1 MKFNKSTLAAFIL
14 LIITATLYRIW
25 DGRPEGF
32 VPHIAMA
39 IFGGAIVRDQKNYL
53 GFILPLLLIFVSD
66 VLYEI
71 LWINKISP
79 IPGFYEGQVV
89 NYILFAGLTLF
100 GFLMKK
106 INLKNVTGFSISGS
120 VLFFIISNF
129 AVWADHSG
137 LQRPLTFNG
146 LLLCYGDAIAFYRD
160 YGLIR
165 GFVANSVLGDLFFSY
180 ILFGGYYLVKRYVLK
195 ADVKLVA
202 SSK

>member
-1 MKFNKSTLAAFIL
+1 MKINKSTLLVFIL
-14 LIITATLYRIW
+14 LIITASLYRIW

-53 GFILPLLLIFVSD
+53 GFMLPLLFIFLSD

-71 LWINKISP
+71 LWINKLSP
-79 IPGFYEGQVV
+79 IPGFYEGQVI

-106 INLKNVTGFSISGS
+106 INFKNVAGFSISGS

-129 AVWADHSG
+129 TVWAGHSP
-137 LQRPLTFNG
+137 LNRPMTFDG
-146 LLLCYGDAIAFYRD
+146 LLMCYGDAIAFYRD
-160 YGLIR
+160 YGLIK
-165 GFVANSVLGDLFFSY
+165 GFVGNSILGDLFFSFL
-180 ILFGGYYLVKRYVLK
+180 LFGGYYLVKKYALK
-195 ADVKLVA
+195 GKLVA
-202 SSK
+202 SSE